1 MIRIKFFALDRATK
15 SMVTSSFIILM
26 DENMLGEKVEAQR
39 VVIQRAMPSC
49 TVVALIE
56 TGEFV

>member
-39 VVIQRAMPSC
+39 MVIQRAMPSC